1 MVCKS
6 WKAKLDTYLDG
17 ELAVEEMRGFN
28 AHLHTC
34 PSCAKDA
41 LVRVQM
47 KRGIQAAGKRFTPM
61 AEFRNQVQKSI
72 AARPWRSS
80 MRFGWVIATTTL
92 TILLVIG
99 MAITHG
105 GRDRTR
111 REQIYSEL
119 ADLHVATL
127 ASSAQMDVVSSD
139 RYPVKSWFE
148 GKVPFTLNLPDLQNS
163 EFSLL
168 GGRITYLDQ
177 VSGAHLIY
185 QLRNQDI
192 SVFIFL
198 EEAVRGK
205 WNEEYPVVKELSFHM
220 ETWSQGGL
228 RYCIIGDASAGDIDD
243 LAELLKRASS
253 S

>member
-1 MVCKS
+1 
-6 WKAKLDTYLDG
+6 
-17 ELAVEEMRGFN
+17 
-28 AHLHTC
+28 
-34 PSCAKDA
+34 
-41 LVRVQM
+41 
-47 KRGIQAAGKRFTPM
+47 
-61 AEFRNQVQKSI
+61 
-72 AARPWRSS
+72 
-80 MRFGWVIATTTL
+80 MRFGWVIATITL
-92 TILLVIG
+92 AILFVTG
-99 MAITHG
+99 VAVTHA
-105 GRDRTR
+105 GRDRSR
-111 REQIYSEL
+111 REHVYSEL

-127 ASSAQMDVVSSD
+127 ANSAQVDVVSSD
-139 RYPVKSWFE
+139 QHTVKPWFE
-148 GKVPFTLNLPDLQNS
+148 GKVPFTFNLPDLQNS

-185 QLRNQDI
+185 KLRNQDI

-205 WNEEYPVVKELSFHM
+205 WNNEEYPVIKELSFHM

>member
-1 MVCKS
+1 MGCNF
-6 WKAKLDTYLDG
+6 WKTKRDTYLDG
-17 ELAVEEMRGFN
+17 ELAAEEMRVFS

-34 PSCAKDA
+34 PSCATDA
-41 LVRVQM
+41 LVRVQT

-61 AEFRNQVQKSI
+61 AEFRNRVQQSI

-80 MRFGWVIATTTL
+80 MRFGWVIATTAL
-92 TILLVIG
+92 AILLVTG
-99 MAITHG
+99 MAVTHG

-111 REQIYSEL
+111 REHIYSEL
-119 ADLHVATL
+119 ADLHVATV
-127 ASSAQMDVVSSD
+127 ARAAQMDMVSSD
-139 RYPVKSWFE
+139 RYTVNPWFQ
-148 GKVPFTLNLPDLQNS
+148 GKVPFTFNLPDLQNS

-185 QLRNQDI
+185 QLRKQDI

-198 EEAVRGK
+198 EESVRGK
-205 WNEEYPVVKELSFHM
+205 WNEEYPVIKELSFNM

-228 RYCIIGDASAGDIDD
+228 RYCIVGDASAGDIDD

>member
-6 WKAKLDTYLDG
+6 WKAKLDAYLDG
-17 ELAVEEMRGFN
+17 ELAVEEMRDFN
-28 AHLHTC
+28 AHLQTC

-41 LVRVQM
+41 LVRVQI

-61 AEFRNQVQKSI
+61 AEFRNRVQKSI

-92 TILLVIG
+92 TILLVTG

-111 REQIYSEL
+111 REHIYSEL

-127 ASSAQMDVVSSD
+127 ASSAQTDVVSSG

-148 GKVPFTLNLPDLQNS
+148 GKVPFTFNLPDLQNS

-198 EEAVRGK
+198 EQAVRGK